1 MSTKLRPITHI
12 ISNNTIRPLSIFEV
26 VPDPPP
32 PTIPVVL
39 MPDGNYWTSVD
50 LDIDDGQDGVSRF
63 GNVTV
68 NGYNFGT
75 QYYYTHE
82 AAMRIASNIQGYHLP
97 TIQEVTTLMN
107 SVGGS
112 SYDISLK
119 LRNTYGWDDYQGTD
133 DYGFTVLPVGN
144 KVYNFDSLE
153 WTGYTTHYWLYDDK
167 PDEGEY
173 TRFNNL
179 SIAYNGMDIG
189 DEINSFGYKVRLIKD
204 N

>member
-1 MSTKLRPITHI
+1 MATKFRMYYIKQI
-12 ISNNTIRPLSIFEV
+12 
-26 VPDPPP
+26 VPDPPA
-32 PTIPVVL
+32 PTLPVVL

-50 LDIDDGQDGVSRF
+50 LAIDDGQGGVSTF

-97 TIQEVTTLMN
+97 TREEVSTLMN
-107 SVGGS
+107 SI
-112 SYDISLK
+112 SYNTYEISMK

-144 KVYNFDSLE
+144 KVYNYDSLE

-167 PDEGEY
+167 TVEDES

-179 SIAYNGMDIG
+179 SIEYNGINLG
-189 DEINSFGYKVRLIKD
+189 DEISAFGYKVRLIKD
-204 N
+204 

>member
-1 MSTKLRPITHI
+1 METKFRPITHI
-12 ISNNTIRPLSIFEV
+12 ISNNTIRPLSIFEY

-50 LDIDDGQDGVSRF
+50 LDIDDGQGGVSTF

-82 AAMRIASNIQGYHLP
+82 AAMRIAGNLQGYHLP
-97 TIQEVTTLMN
+97 TSQEVTTLMF

-112 SYDISLK
+112 SYDISEK

-133 DYGFTVLPVGN
+133 DYGFSVLPVGN
-144 KVYNFDSLE
+144 KVYNNDSLE

-167 PDEGEY
+167 TVEDEW
-173 TRFNNL
+173 TRFDNF
-179 SIAYNGMDIG
+179 SVEYNGMNIG
-189 DEINSFGYKVRLIKD
+189 DEIGAFGYKVRLIKD
-204 N
+204 